1 MNEMFNKKE
10 KIEYSCCFTGHRK
23 IQINKNLLTDVLRIE
38 MEKMILNGVR
48 YFYCGGAMGFDI
60 IAGKK
65 VVELRQKYPNVKLI
79 IAVPCREQSK
89 SFDYNSKLDYD
100 YIISEADEVICLSE
114 HYYRGCMHAR
124 NRYMVDNSAYC
135 ICYLTENKGGTF
147 YTVNYA
153 KRKNLKIINLAE
165 IE

>member
-1 MNEMFNKKE
+1 MSETLYEKKNM
-10 KIEYSCCFTGHRK
+10 KYSCCFTGHRK
-23 IQINKNLLTDVLRIE
+23 VPMDKQEPLNSTLSYEI
-38 MEKMILNGVR
+38 EKMILKGVNC
-48 YFYCGGAMGFDI
+48 FYCGGSMGFDI
-60 IAGKK
+60 MAGKK
-65 VVELRQKYPNVKLI
+65 VVEIRQKYPNVKLI

-114 HYYRGCMHAR
+114 HYYKGCMHVR
-124 NRYMVDNSAYC
+124 NRYMVDNSSYC

-153 KRKNLKIINLAE
+153 RKKNLQIVNLACL
-165 IE
+165 